1 METDSEEEFNVLAT
15 SSCLLQTG
23 HSLGGALTTLAAYD
37 FRKAA
42 RDNGVDLR
50 VACYTFRRNH
60 AFAKEFNAIVNDCW
74 HVINDLVSCLPK
86 HRFIITTPV
95 YFMVCD
101 ELPAGH
107 AFAPDFNTVV
117 IDAGMSSINV

>member
-1 METDSEEEFNVLAT
+1 MR
-15 SSCLLQTG
+15 TG
-23 HSLGGALTTLAAYD
+23 HSLGGALATLAAYD

-50 VACYTFRRNH
+50 VACYTFGAPRVGNH

-86 HRFIITTPV
+86 HRLIITTPV
-95 YFMVCD
+95 YFMVSD

-117 IDAGMSSINV
+117 IDAGMSSIKF